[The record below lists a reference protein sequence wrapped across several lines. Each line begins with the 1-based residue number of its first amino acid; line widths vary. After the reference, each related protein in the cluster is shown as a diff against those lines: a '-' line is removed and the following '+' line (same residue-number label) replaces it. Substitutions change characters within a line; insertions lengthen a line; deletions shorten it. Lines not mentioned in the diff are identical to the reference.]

1 MQKLKENRQVTQII
15 WKLGKLVA
23 ICGAIMPQDETQM
36 QTQEADGWSLTIFN
50 NPIGEGKR
58 MVVDRQKGQNQFR
71 IQKVPKGRQNKGQ
84 GRQDDQAGWKVV
96 QSQAGVKTR
105 KTIKRE

>member
-1 MQKLKENRQVTQII
+1 MRKLNENRQVTQII

-71 IQKVPKGRQNKGQ
+71 VLEIQCDRKV
-84 GRQDDQAGWKVV
+84 
-96 QSQAGVKTR
+96 
-105 KTIKRE
+105 